1 MPKSPTNKRSI
12 VQKLLKGSTRAPR
25 RSNSNPSPPANSS
38 EPSNDERIAEFLD
51 SVVDLEYTRGQ
62 FNELDRRQ
70 NAREMQTGTNYSYRD
85 GQIADPLGLNRYTD
99 ILPYDHS
106 RVRLIPTNK
115 SLRQSAD
122 YINASEV
129 YTPGKTR
136 RYIATQG
143 PRDNTISDFWRM
155 VWDNV
160 SPSQPDTVSTIIML
174 TQVKEG
180 QRHKCSRY
188 WPDSIGAGYQVP
200 YRTPD
205 NEDISLV
212 VRLVS
217 QENKEEADAV
227 ISTLE
232 LFTESRGISSSP
244 SYTIKHML
252 YKGWKDMD
260 VPESNE
266 TFLNYFRLYRQLHA
280 SSAAPIVHCSAGCGR
295 TGVFIALD
303 YLFTVV
309 PTLSQKEILADPVF
323 ETVDNM
329 RTWRGNMVFRPEQL
343 HYIYELFREIV
354 RGKVQVRDIL
364 A

>member
-1 MPKSPTNKRSI
+1 MK
-12 VQKLLKGSTRAPR
+12 APA
-25 RSNSNPSPPANSS
+25 RSNSKPSPPGNGSQL
-38 EPSNDERIAEFLD
+38 SNDDRMAEFLD
-51 SVVDLEYTRGQ
+51 SVVDLEFIQDQ
-62 FNELDRRQ
+62 FNELDRLQ
-70 NAREMQTGTNYSYRD
+70 NAREMQKETKHTHRD
-85 GQIADPLGLNRYTD
+85 GQIAYPFGLNRYTN

-106 RVRLIPTNK
+106 RIRLIPTDE
-115 SLRQSAD
+115 SLRHSAD

-143 PRDNTISDFWRM
+143 PRDNTINDFWRM

-174 TQVKEG
+174 TQLKEG
-180 QRHKCSRY
+180 QRHKCSQY
-188 WPDSIGAGYQVP
+188 WPDSIGADHQVP
-200 YRTPD
+200 YRTQD
-205 NEDISLV
+205 DEDISLV

-217 QENKEEADAV
+217 QENKDEADVV

-232 LFTESRGISSSP
+232 LFTESRGVSSSP

-309 PTLSQKEILADPVF
+309 PTMSQTEILADPVF
-323 ETVDNM
+323 ETVDDM
-329 RTWRGNMVFRPEQL
+329 RTWRGNMVFRSEQL

-354 RGKVQVRDIL
+354 QGKMQMPDIL